1 MTGEFFYHHAK
12 LSKLWKQSLDS
23 KLSKDGLSLT
33 SILRGWGEEKK
44 EKFSELPKPEEEK
57 YNIHFEGVGGKRR
70 KKKKFSELPKP
81 EKEKYST
88 ILNPVI
94 LFFFFTV
101 VLMTRGFL
109 SNFYF

>member
-44 EKFSELPKPEEEK
+44 EKFSELPKPE
-57 YNIHFEGVGGKRR
+57 
-70 KKKKFSELPKP
+70 
-81 EKEKYST
+81 KEKYST

-94 LFFFFTV
+94 LFFFTV

>member
-44 EKFSELPKPEEEK
+44 EKFSELPKPE
-57 YNIHFEGVGGKRR
+57 
-70 KKKKFSELPKP
+70 
-81 EKEKYST
+81 KEKYST

-94 LFFFFTV
+94 LFFFF
-101 VLMTRGFL
+101 FL
-109 SNFYF
+109 P

>member
-57 YNIHFEGVGGKRR
+57 YNIHFEGVGGKIR
-70 KKKKFSELPKP
+70 KKKNSQSFPSLRKKNTAPS
-81 EKEKYST
+81 
-88 ILNPVI
+88 
-94 LFFFFTV
+94 
-101 VLMTRGFL
+101 
-109 SNFYF
+109 